1 MCLLTTYVQVVFVD
15 VMDKLI
21 EQLQQTKSYTVT
33 EIGGEGEKV
42 NTISNYRAINSKT
55 HEKDAVQ
62 EISNADLVSCPACL
76 DTHGTTTDPASRSPA
91 LSAPTSS
98 NSLLLSSLK
107 QLTLVLPQHQSPS
120 LPVRT

>member
-1 MCLLTTYVQVVFVD
+1 MLQVVFVD

-55 HEKDAVQ
+55 HEKDAV
-62 EISNADLVSCPACL
+62 EEVSSADMVSCHAHHQRHKI
-76 DTHGTTTDPASRSPA
+76 TANAASRSPA
-91 LSAPTSS
+91 LSAPISS
-98 NSLLLSSLK
+98 NSLLRLSLK
-107 QLTLVLPQHQSPS
+107 QSTLVLPLHHSLL